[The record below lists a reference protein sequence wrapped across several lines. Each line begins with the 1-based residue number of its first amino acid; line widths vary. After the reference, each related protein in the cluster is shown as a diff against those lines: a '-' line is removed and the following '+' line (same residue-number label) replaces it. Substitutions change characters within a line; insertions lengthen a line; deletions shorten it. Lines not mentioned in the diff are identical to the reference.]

1 MKSAVKSRRP
11 ASAAKAEPSSR
22 RSFSFGA
29 SLIAAATIGALL
41 GLLWP
46 KMTVPTGGV
55 SESAAPQETVPAD
68 SADHRPSGRE
78 SNASS
83 IKRAAP
89 AQEGQLVGQAEPK
102 PEMRELVEALV
113 KLQAENGLLT
123 TEFAKGWKQNLQQ
136 LIQEGPAAIPAIQE
150 FLARNLDYVFGDA
163 GRQLL
168 GYSSARVAMFDA
180 LTQIG
185 GPEAVAALSG
195 VLQTTADPREIAV
208 LAQELERLEPQ
219 QHQADVL
226 NAARQALEL
235 AGSHKQET
243 ADPAPLF
250 EVFQKYGG
258 ANIASELVKSAAQW
272 NYYATIAL
280 AQLPDGS
287 GIPSL
292 IQIAKDPKSAG
303 PTREAALQMLA
314 QVSDQSP
321 EARAALVDQARQN
334 GISLFALRMIASVMA
349 GDQVGFIN
357 SAFEHPE
364 GLPQV
369 GGLRTTSTSDN
380 QNFFAMP
387 SNLNSEQ
394 IGQRAALLNELL
406 AATSEPAAKELLQQ
420 LKNSLTGIG
429 VSQ

>member
-1 MKSAVKSRRP
+1 MTRAY
-11 ASAAKAEPSSR
+11 
-22 RSFSFGA
+22 SFGA
-29 SLIAAATIGALL
+29 GLIAAVTIGAVLA
-41 GLLWP
+41 LLWP
-46 KMTVPTGGV
+46 KMMAPTAGV
-55 SESAAPQETVPAD
+55 SESSAPQETVPVD
-68 SADHRPSGRE
+68 ETDHRPPGRE
-78 SNASS
+78 NNASTIRLS
-83 IKRAAP
+83 AP
-89 AQEGQLVGQAEPK
+89 AQGQFGGQGEPK

-123 TEFAKGWKQNLQQ
+123 TDFANGWKQNLQQ
-136 LIQEGPAAIPAIQE
+136 LIQQGPVAVPAIQE
-150 FLARNLDYVFGDA
+150 FLGRNLDYAFGDA

-168 GYSSARVAMFDA
+168 GYSSARVAMLEA
-180 LTQIG
+180 LAQIG
-185 GPEAVAALSG
+185 GPEGVAALSG
-195 VLQTTADPREIAV
+195 VLQTTADPREIAL

-219 QHQADVL
+219 QHQAEVL
-226 NAARQALEL
+226 SAARQALEL
-235 AGSHKQET
+235 AGTHKQET

-292 IQIAKDPKSAG
+292 IQIAQDPKSAG

-321 EARAALVDQARQN
+321 EARAALVDQARQT
-334 GISLFALRMIASVMA
+334 GISLFALRMIAPVVA
-349 GDQVGFIN
+349 GDHVGYIN
-357 SAFEHPE
+357 SAFEHPD

-369 GGLRTTSTSDN
+369 GGVRTTSTSDN

-406 AATSEPAAKELLQQ
+406 AATTEPAAKELLQQ
-420 LKNSLTGIG
+420 LKDALSARFPAVVAASG
-429 VSQ
+429 Q